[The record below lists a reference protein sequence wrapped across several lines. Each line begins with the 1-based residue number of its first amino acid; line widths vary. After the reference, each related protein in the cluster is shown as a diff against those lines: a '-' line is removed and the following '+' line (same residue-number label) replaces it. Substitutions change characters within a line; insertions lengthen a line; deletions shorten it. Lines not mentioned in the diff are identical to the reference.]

1 VNRRQFVGGVLV
13 AGAAGL
19 LARGFA
25 FGSEDVT
32 GANDELELINRRSD
46 PVTLDLRV
54 AYARADAENP
64 VKAEG
69 EVTVAASETETLY
82 VLGDHTYEI
91 SVSGL
96 EGELSF
102 TASPTCDHART
113 AVIVSTDGTLR
124 PEVEPCE

>member
-1 VNRRQFVGGVLV
+1 MNRRQFVGGALV
-13 AGAAGL
+13 AGTAGL

-32 GANDELELINRRSD
+32 GANDELELVNRRSER
-46 PVTLDLRV
+46 VTLDLTV

-64 VKAEG
+64 VKADG
-69 EVTVAASETETLY
+69 GVTVPASETKTLY

-91 SVSGL
+91 AVSGL
-96 EGELSF
+96 GEELSF

-113 AVIVSTDGTLR
+113 AVVVSTDGTLR
-124 PEVEPCE
+124 SEVEPCE